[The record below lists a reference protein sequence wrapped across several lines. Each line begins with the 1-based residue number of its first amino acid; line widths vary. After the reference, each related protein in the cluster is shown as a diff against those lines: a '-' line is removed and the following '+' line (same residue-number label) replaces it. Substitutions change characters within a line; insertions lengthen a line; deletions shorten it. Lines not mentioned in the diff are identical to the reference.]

1 MDRGARQGGLTLP
14 SCRAKSATMAAN
26 PRFARALASFARTVV
41 IDGGTFVGGTVLG
54 IVATPLIAAWLV
66 YEGARSLARR
76 L

>member
-1 MDRGARQGGLTLP
+1 
-14 SCRAKSATMAAN
+14 MAAN